1 MMHSLLSTLQDEISK
16 YTDAIAGITGTDV
29 EIIDNNLIRIAGTG
43 RYRYMLNQDVS
54 SNGYIYRHVL
64 QVQKTILIEDPKEND
79 LCQLCQNR
87 LTCTE
92 ELDLNAPIFL
102 NNQVIGVIGII
113 CSNREQKKFLM
124 KQKQAFI
131 TFIEQFSEMISS
143 RVFECLERLREQE
156 RFGTFRNLIDVMDR
170 GVIAIDSQG
179 KIWHANLSALRFFDC
194 ELIGQSLDI
203 QMTGDILYG
212 DEEAWLVLNQ
222 QRYHVLC
229 KKITFSSV
237 DNDQLSMVI
246 FHDARDYM
254 TQVNTLSVDEN
265 PHSPLIGNSQNML
278 QLKSMLSK
286 VAVSHASVLITG
298 ESGSGKE
305 VVAYTIHQQS
315 LRTKQPFITI
325 NCAAIP
331 EQLLESELFG
341 YVRGAF
347 SGADPKGRIG
357 KFELA
362 HGGSL
367 FLDEIGDMPLHL
379 QAKLLRVLQEKSITR
394 VGSNNMI
401 NIDVRIIAATNK
413 DLREMANKGQF
424 REDLFY
430 RLNVVPIHTPAL
442 RDHREDIAELAQFFA
457 DDLALTYQRPAA
469 KIPNSII
476 NYLYSYDWP
485 GNIRELRNVIEY
497 MYVMQGDTVDLN
509 LSHLPP
515 YLLEKTKTINNKNE
529 YLLDPIT
536 ENKKNNEEPSQ
547 LNKEKHNLKIK
558 RLHLEHQTIMQV
570 LDKTG
575 HTLDGK
581 KKAAEIL
588 GISIATLYRRI
599 NNSQ

>member
-1 MMHSLLSTLQDEISK
+1 MHSLLSTLQDEISK

-54 SNGYIYRHVL
+54 SNGHIYRHVL
-64 QVQKTILIEDPKEND
+64 QVQKTILIEDPKENS

-113 CSNREQKKFLM
+113 CSNREQKMFLM

-143 RVFECLERLREQE
+143 RIFECLERLREQE

-170 GVIAIDSQG
+170 GVIAIDSQN

-203 QMTGDILYG
+203 DMTGDILYG
-212 DEEAWLVLNQ
+212 DEEAWLILNQ

-237 DNDQLSMVI
+237 DNDQLTMVI

-413 DLREMANKGQF
+413 DLREMVNKGQF

-457 DDLALTYQRPAA
+457 DDLASTYQRPAA
-469 KIPNSII
+469 KIPNVVI

-515 YLLEKTKTINNKNE
+515 YLLETPHSDPLEKEKTSGIYTAAKTDNKNQPLNAQEFLKTQNQTSE
-529 YLLDPIT
+529 Y
-536 ENKKNNEEPSQ
+536 
-547 LNKEKHNLKIK
+547 
-558 RLHLEHQTIMQV
+558 QTIMNI
-570 LDKTG
+570 LEKTG
-575 HTLDGK
+575 TTLEGK

-588 GISIATLYRRI
+588 GISIATLYRKIKIR
-599 NNSQ
+599 

>member
-1 MMHSLLSTLQDEISK
+1 MHSLLSTLQDEISK

-64 QVQKTILIEDPKEND
+64 QVQQTILIEDPKENA

-113 CSNREQKKFLM
+113 CSNREQKMFLM

-170 GVIAIDSQG
+170 GVIAIDSLG

-203 QMTGDILYG
+203 DMTGDILYG
-212 DEEAWLVLNQ
+212 DEEAWLILNQ

-229 KKITFSSV
+229 KKITFSSM
-237 DNDQLSMVI
+237 DNDQLTMVI

-265 PHSPLIGNSQNML
+265 PHSPLIGNSQNMI

-413 DLREMANKGQF
+413 DLREMVNKGQF

-457 DDLALTYQRPAA
+457 DDLASTYQRPAT
-469 KIPNSII
+469 KIPNVVI

-497 MYVMQGDTVDLN
+497 MYVMQGDTIDLN

-515 YLLEKTKTINNKNE
+515 YLLEKTGTINNKNE
-529 YLLDPIT
+529 YLLEPMK
-536 ENKKNNEEPSQ
+536 ENKKNNDNLSQ

-558 RLHLEHQTIMQV
+558 RHRLEHQTIMQI
-570 LDKTG
+570 LEKTG

-588 GISIATLYRRI
+588 GISIATLYRRM
-599 NNSQ
+599 NKL

>member
-1 MMHSLLSTLQDEISK
+1 MHSLLSTLQDEISK

-54 SNGYIYRHVL
+54 SNGHIYRHVL
-64 QVQKTILIEDPKEND
+64 QVQKTILIEDPKENS

-113 CSNREQKKFLM
+113 CSNREQKMFLM

-131 TFIEQFSEMISS
+131 TFIEQFSAMISS
-143 RVFECLERLREQE
+143 RIFECLERLREQE

-170 GVIAIDSQG
+170 GVIAIDSQN

-203 QMTGDILYG
+203 DMTGDILYG
-212 DEEAWLVLNQ
+212 DEEAWLILNQ

-237 DNDQLSMVI
+237 DNDQLTMVI

-286 VAVSHASVLITG
+286 VAISHASVLITG

-413 DLREMANKGQF
+413 DLREMVNKGQF

-457 DDLALTYQRPAA
+457 DDLASTYQRPAA
-469 KIPNSII
+469 KIPNVVI

-515 YLLEKTKTINNKNE
+515 YLLETPHSDPLEKEKTSGIYTAAKTDNKNQPLNAQEFLKTQNQTSE
-529 YLLDPIT
+529 Y
-536 ENKKNNEEPSQ
+536 
-547 LNKEKHNLKIK
+547 
-558 RLHLEHQTIMQV
+558 QTIMNI
-570 LDKTG
+570 LEKTG
-575 HTLDGK
+575 TTLEGK

-588 GISIATLYRRI
+588 GISIATLYRKIKIR
-599 NNSQ
+599 

>member
-1 MMHSLLSTLQDEISK
+1 MHSLLSTLQDEISK

-64 QVQKTILIEDPKEND
+64 QVQQTILIEDPKENA

-113 CSNREQKKFLM
+113 CSNREQKMFLM

-170 GVIAIDSQG
+170 GVIAIDSLG

-203 QMTGDILYG
+203 DMTGDILYG
-212 DEEAWLVLNQ
+212 DEEAWLILNQ

-229 KKITFSSV
+229 KKITFSSM
-237 DNDQLSMVI
+237 DNDQLTMVI

-265 PHSPLIGNSQNML
+265 PHSPLIGNSQNMI

-413 DLREMANKGQF
+413 DLREMVNKGQF

-457 DDLALTYQRPAA
+457 DDLALTYQRPAT
-469 KIPNSII
+469 KIPNVVI

-497 MYVMQGDTVDLN
+497 MYVMQGDTIDLN

-515 YLLEKTKTINNKNE
+515 YLLEKTETINNKNE
-529 YLLDPIT
+529 YLLDPMT
-536 ENKKNNEEPSQ
+536 ENKKNNNYPSQ

-558 RLHLEHQTIMQV
+558 RHRLEHQTIMQI
-570 LDKTG
+570 LEKTG

-588 GISIATLYRRI
+588 GISIATLYRRM
-599 NNSQ
+599 NKL

>member
-1 MMHSLLSTLQDEISK
+1 MHSLLSTLQDEMSK

-54 SNGYIYRHVL
+54 NNGHIYRHVL
-64 QVQKTILIEDPKEND
+64 QVQKTILIEDPKENS

-113 CSNREQKKFLM
+113 CSNREQKMFLM

-131 TFIEQFSEMISS
+131 TFIEQFSGMISS
-143 RVFECLERLREQE
+143 RIFECLERLREQE

-203 QMTGDILYG
+203 DMTGDILYG
-212 DEEAWLVLNQ
+212 DEEAWLILNQ

-237 DNDQLSMVI
+237 DNDQLTMVI

-265 PHSPLIGNSQNML
+265 PHSPLIGNSQKMF
-278 QLKSMLSK
+278 QLKNMLSK

-394 VGSNNMI
+394 VGSNNTI

-413 DLREMANKGQF
+413 DLRDMVNKGQF

-430 RLNVVPIHTPAL
+430 RLNVVPIHVPAL

-457 DDLALTYQRPAA
+457 DDLALTYQRPAT

-497 MYVMQGDTVDLN
+497 MYVMQGDTLDLN

-515 YLLEKTKTINNKNE
+515 YLLETAETINNKNE
-529 YLLDPIT
+529 YLLEPMV
-536 ENKKNNEEPSQ
+536 ENIKNNDKQSQ
-547 LNKEKHNLKIK
+547 LNKEKDNLKIK
-558 RLHLEHQTIMQV
+558 RHRLEYQTIIQV

-575 HTLDGK
+575 YTLDGK
-581 KKAAEIL
+581 KKAAKML

-599 NNSQ
+599 NKA

>member
-1 MMHSLLSTLQDEISK
+1 MHSLLSTLQDEISK

-64 QVQKTILIEDPKEND
+64 QVQQTILIEDPKENA

-113 CSNREQKKFLM
+113 CSNREQKMFLM

-170 GVIAIDSQG
+170 GVIAIDSLG

-203 QMTGDILYG
+203 DMTGDILYG
-212 DEEAWLVLNQ
+212 DEEAWLILNQ

-229 KKITFSSV
+229 KKITFSSM
-237 DNDQLSMVI
+237 DNDQLTMVI

-265 PHSPLIGNSQNML
+265 PHSPLIGNSQNMI

-413 DLREMANKGQF
+413 DLREMVNKEQF

-457 DDLALTYQRPAA
+457 DDLASTYQRPAT
-469 KIPNSII
+469 KIPNVVI

-497 MYVMQGDTVDLN
+497 MYVMQGDTIDLN

-515 YLLEKTKTINNKNE
+515 YLLEKTGTINNKNE
-529 YLLDPIT
+529 YLLEPMK
-536 ENKKNNEEPSQ
+536 ENKKNNDNPSQ

-558 RLHLEHQTIMQV
+558 RHRLEHQTIMQI
-570 LDKTG
+570 LEKTG

-588 GISIATLYRRI
+588 GISIATLYRRM
-599 NNSQ
+599 NKL

>member
-1 MMHSLLSTLQDEISK
+1 MHSLLSTLQDEISK

-54 SNGYIYRHVL
+54 NNGHIYRHVL
-64 QVQKTILIEDPKEND
+64 QVQKTILIEDPKENS

-113 CSNREQKKFLM
+113 CSNREQKMFLM

-203 QMTGDILYG
+203 KMTGDILYG
-212 DEEAWLVLNQ
+212 DEEAWLILNQ

-237 DNDQLSMVI
+237 DNDQLTMVI

-254 TQVNTLSVDEN
+254 TQINTHSVDEN

-394 VGSNNMI
+394 VGSNNLI

-413 DLREMANKGQF
+413 DLREMVNKGQF

-457 DDLALTYQRPAA
+457 DDLALTYQRPTT

-476 NYLYSYDWP
+476 NCLYSYDWP

-515 YLLEKTKTINNKNE
+515 YLLETPHSSPLEKDKTVVSIQKTDNKDKTQPLNTQELLKTQSLTSE
-529 YLLDPIT
+529 Y
-536 ENKKNNEEPSQ
+536 
-547 LNKEKHNLKIK
+547 
-558 RLHLEHQTIMQV
+558 QTIMSI
-570 LDKTG
+570 LEKTG
-575 HTLDGK
+575 TTLEGK

-588 GISIATLYRRI
+588 GISIATLYRKI
-599 NNSQ
+599 KNH

>member
-1 MMHSLLSTLQDEISK
+1 MHSLLSTLQDEMSK

-54 SNGYIYRHVL
+54 NNGHIYRHVL
-64 QVQKTILIEDPKEND
+64 QVQKTILIEDPKENS

-113 CSNREQKKFLM
+113 CSNREQKMFLM

-131 TFIEQFSEMISS
+131 TFIEQFSGMISS
-143 RVFECLERLREQE
+143 RIFECLERLREQE

-203 QMTGDILYG
+203 DMTGDILYG
-212 DEEAWLVLNQ
+212 DEEAWLILNQ

-237 DNDQLSMVI
+237 DNDQLTMVI

-265 PHSPLIGNSQNML
+265 PHSPLIGNSQKMF
-278 QLKSMLSK
+278 QLKNMLSK

-394 VGSNNMI
+394 VGSNNTI

-413 DLREMANKGQF
+413 DLRDMVNKGQF

-430 RLNVVPIHTPAL
+430 RLNVVPIHVPAL

-457 DDLALTYQRPAA
+457 DDLALTYQRPAT

-476 NYLYSYDWP
+476 NYLYSYDWS

-497 MYVMQGDTVDLN
+497 MYVMQGDTLDLN

-515 YLLEKTKTINNKNE
+515 YLLETAETINNKNE
-529 YLLDPIT
+529 YLLEPMV
-536 ENKKNNEEPSQ
+536 ENIKNNDKRSQ
-547 LNKEKHNLKIK
+547 LNKEKDNLKIK
-558 RLHLEHQTIMQV
+558 RHRLEYQTIIQV

-575 HTLDGK
+575 YTLDGK
-581 KKAAEIL
+581 KKAAKML

-599 NNSQ
+599 NKA

>member
-1 MMHSLLSTLQDEISK
+1 MHSLLSTLQDEMSK

-54 SNGYIYRHVL
+54 NNGHIYRHVL
-64 QVQKTILIEDPKEND
+64 QVQKTILIEDPKENS

-113 CSNREQKKFLM
+113 CSNREQKMFLM

-131 TFIEQFSEMISS
+131 TFIEQFSGMISS
-143 RVFECLERLREQE
+143 RIFECLERLREQE

-203 QMTGDILYG
+203 DMTGDILYG
-212 DEEAWLVLNQ
+212 DEEAWLILNQ

-237 DNDQLSMVI
+237 DNDQLTMVI

-265 PHSPLIGNSQNML
+265 PHSPLIGNSQKMF
-278 QLKSMLSK
+278 QLKNMLSK

-394 VGSNNMI
+394 VGSNNTI

-413 DLREMANKGQF
+413 DLRDMVNKGQF

-430 RLNVVPIHTPAL
+430 RLNVVPIHVPAL

-457 DDLALTYQRPAA
+457 DDLALTYQRPAT

-497 MYVMQGDTVDLN
+497 MYVMQGDTLDLN

-515 YLLEKTKTINNKNE
+515 YLLETAETINNKNE
-529 YLLDPIT
+529 YLLEPMV
-536 ENKKNNEEPSQ
+536 ENIKNNDKQSQ
-547 LNKEKHNLKIK
+547 LNKEKDNLKIK
-558 RLHLEHQTIMQV
+558 IHRLEYQTIIQV

-575 HTLDGK
+575 YTLDGK
-581 KKAAEIL
+581 KKAAKML

-599 NNSQ
+599 NKA

>member
-1 MMHSLLSTLQDEISK
+1 MHSLLSTLQDEISK

-29 EIIDNNLIRIAGTG
+29 EIIDNNLMRIAGTG

-212 DEEAWLVLNQ
+212 DEEAWLILNQ

-254 TQVNTLSVDEN
+254 TQINTLSVDEN

-413 DLREMANKGQF
+413 DLREMVNKGQF

-442 RDHREDIAELAQFFA
+442 RDHREDIAELTQFFA
-457 DDLALTYQRPAA
+457 DDLALTYQRPAT

-515 YLLEKTKTINNKNE
+515 YLLETPHFDPLEKEKTSGIYTETKTDNRNKTQSLHTQELLKTKSLTSE
-529 YLLDPIT
+529 Y
-536 ENKKNNEEPSQ
+536 
-547 LNKEKHNLKIK
+547 
-558 RLHLEHQTIMQV
+558 QTIMSI
-570 LDKTG
+570 LEKTG
-575 HTLDGK
+575 TTLEGK

-588 GISIATLYRRI
+588 GISIATLYRKMKA
-599 NNSQ
+599 Q

>member
-1 MMHSLLSTLQDEISK
+1 MHSLLSTLQDEISK

-113 CSNREQKKFLM
+113 CSNREQKMFLM

-170 GVIAIDSQG
+170 GVIAIDSQS

-203 QMTGDILYG
+203 DMTGDILYG
-212 DEEAWLVLNQ
+212 DEEAWLILNK

-237 DNDQLSMVI
+237 DNDQLTMVI

-265 PHSPLIGNSQNML
+265 PHSPLIGNSHNML

-413 DLREMANKGQF
+413 DLRDMVNKGQF

-442 RDHREDIAELAQFFA
+442 RDHREDIAELAQFFC
-457 DDLALTYQRPAA
+457 
-469 KIPNSII
+469 
-476 NYLYSYDWP
+476 
-485 GNIRELRNVIEY
+485 
-497 MYVMQGDTVDLN
+497 
-509 LSHLPP
+509 
-515 YLLEKTKTINNKNE
+515 
-529 YLLDPIT
+529 
-536 ENKKNNEEPSQ
+536 
-547 LNKEKHNLKIK
+547 
-558 RLHLEHQTIMQV
+558 
-570 LDKTG
+570 
-575 HTLDGK
+575 
-581 KKAAEIL
+581 
-588 GISIATLYRRI
+588 
-599 NNSQ
+599 

>member
-1 MMHSLLSTLQDEISK
+1 MHSLLSTLQDEISK

-29 EIIDNNLIRIAGTG
+29 EIIDNNLVRIAGTG

-54 SNGYIYRHVL
+54 SNGHIYRHVL
-64 QVQKTILIEDPKEND
+64 QVQKTILIEDPKENS

-113 CSNREQKKFLM
+113 CSNREQKMFLM

-143 RVFECLERLREQE
+143 RIFECLERLREQE

-170 GVIAIDSQG
+170 GVIAIDSQN

-203 QMTGDILYG
+203 DMTGDILYG
-212 DEEAWLVLNQ
+212 DEEAWLILNQ

-237 DNDQLSMVI
+237 DNDQLTMVI

-254 TQVNTLSVDEN
+254 TQMNTLSVDEN

-413 DLREMANKGQF
+413 DLREMVNKGQF

-457 DDLALTYQRPAA
+457 DDLALTYQRPAT

-515 YLLEKTKTINNKNE
+515 YLLETPHS
-529 YLLDPIT
+529 DPL
-536 ENKKNNEEPSQ
+536 E
-547 LNKEKHNLKIK
+547 KEKTNSIYTAAKTDNKDKNQPLNAQEFLKTQNQTS
-558 RLHLEHQTIMQV
+558 EYQTIMNI
-570 LDKTG
+570 LEKTG
-575 HTLDGK
+575 TTLEGK

-588 GISIATLYRRI
+588 GISIATLYRKIKIR
-599 NNSQ
+599 

>member
-1 MMHSLLSTLQDEISK
+1 MHSLLSTLQDEISK

-54 SNGYIYRHVL
+54 NNGHIYRHVL
-64 QVQKTILIEDPKEND
+64 QVQKTILIEDPKENS

-113 CSNREQKKFLM
+113 CSNREQKMFLM

-143 RVFECLERLREQE
+143 RIFECLERLREQE

-203 QMTGDILYG
+203 DMTGDILYG
-212 DEEAWLVLNQ
+212 DEEAWLILNQ

-237 DNDQLSMVI
+237 DNDQLTMVI

-254 TQVNTLSVDEN
+254 TQVNALSVDEN

-278 QLKSMLSK
+278 HLKSMLSK

-394 VGSNNMI
+394 VGSNNLI

-413 DLREMANKGQF
+413 DLREMVNKGQF

-457 DDLALTYQRPAA
+457 DNLALTYQRPST
-469 KIPNSII
+469 KIPNVVI

-515 YLLEKTKTINNKNE
+515 YLLEASHGDILEKENLSRIYTKTNA
-529 YLLDPIT
+529 
-536 ENKKNNEEPSQ
+536 S
-547 LNKEKHNLKIK
+547 H
-558 RLHLEHQTIMQV
+558 EHQTQSLNTQELLKTRSLTSEYQTIMGI
-570 LDKTG
+570 LEKTG
-575 HTLDGK
+575 TTLEGK
-581 KKAAEIL
+581 KKAAKIL
-588 GISIATLYRRI
+588 GISIATLYRKMKIR
-599 NNSQ
+599 

>member
-1 MMHSLLSTLQDEISK
+1 MHSLLSTLQDEMSK

-54 SNGYIYRHVL
+54 NNGHIYRHVL
-64 QVQKTILIEDPKEND
+64 QVQKTILIEDPKENS

-113 CSNREQKKFLM
+113 CSNREQKMFLM

-131 TFIEQFSEMISS
+131 TFIEQFSGMISS
-143 RVFECLERLREQE
+143 RIFECLERLREQE

-203 QMTGDILYG
+203 DMTGDILYG
-212 DEEAWLVLNQ
+212 DEEAWLILNQ

-237 DNDQLSMVI
+237 DNDQLTMVI

-265 PHSPLIGNSQNML
+265 PHSPLIGNSQKMF
-278 QLKSMLSK
+278 QLKNMLSK

-379 QAKLLRVLQEKSITR
+379 QAKLLLVLQEKSITR
-394 VGSNNMI
+394 VGSNNTI

-413 DLREMANKGQF
+413 DLRDMVNKGQF

-430 RLNVVPIHTPAL
+430 RLNVVPIHVPTL

-457 DDLALTYQRPAA
+457 DDLALTYQRPAT

-497 MYVMQGDTVDLN
+497 MYVMQGDTLDLN

-515 YLLEKTKTINNKNE
+515 YLLETAETINNKNE
-529 YLLDPIT
+529 YLLEPMV
-536 ENKKNNEEPSQ
+536 ENIKNNDKQSQ
-547 LNKEKHNLKIK
+547 LNKEKDNLKIK
-558 RLHLEHQTIMQV
+558 RHRLEYQTIIQV

-575 HTLDGK
+575 YTLDGK
-581 KKAAEIL
+581 KKAAKML

-599 NNSQ
+599 NKA

>member
-1 MMHSLLSTLQDEISK
+1 
-16 YTDAIAGITGTDV
+16 
-29 EIIDNNLIRIAGTG
+29 
-43 RYRYMLNQDVS
+43 MLNQDVS
-54 SNGYIYRHVL
+54 NNGHIYRHVL
-64 QVQKTILIEDPKEND
+64 QVQKTILIEDPKENS

-113 CSNREQKKFLM
+113 CSNREQKMFLM

-131 TFIEQFSEMISS
+131 TFIEQFSGMISS
-143 RVFECLERLREQE
+143 RIFECLERLREQE

-203 QMTGDILYG
+203 DMTGDILYG
-212 DEEAWLVLNQ
+212 DEEAWLILNQ

-237 DNDQLSMVI
+237 DNDQLTMVI

-265 PHSPLIGNSQNML
+265 PHSPLIGNSQKMF
-278 QLKSMLSK
+278 QLKNMLSK

-394 VGSNNMI
+394 VGSNNTI

-413 DLREMANKGQF
+413 DLRDMVNKGQF

-430 RLNVVPIHTPAL
+430 RLNVVPIHVPAL

-457 DDLALTYQRPAA
+457 DDLALTYQRPAT

-497 MYVMQGDTVDLN
+497 MYVMQGDTLDLN

-515 YLLEKTKTINNKNE
+515 YLLETAETINNKNE
-529 YLLDPIT
+529 YLLEPMV
-536 ENKKNNEEPSQ
+536 ENIKNNDKQSQ
-547 LNKEKHNLKIK
+547 LNKEKDNLKIK
-558 RLHLEHQTIMQV
+558 RHRLEYQTIIQV

-575 HTLDGK
+575 YTLDGK
-581 KKAAEIL
+581 KK
-588 GISIATLYRRI
+588 RPKC
-599 NNSQ
+599 

>member
-1 MMHSLLSTLQDEISK
+1 MHSLLSTLQDEISK

-54 SNGYIYRHVL
+54 SNGHIYRHVL
-64 QVQKTILIEDPKEND
+64 QVQKTILIEEPKEND

-341 YVRGAF
+341 YVLGAF

-413 DLREMANKGQF
+413 DLREMVNKGQF

-457 DDLALTYQRPAA
+457 DNLALTYQRPAA

-515 YLLEKTKTINNKNE
+515 YLLEPPHS
-529 YLLDPIT
+529 DPL
-536 ENKKNNEEPSQ
+536 E
-547 LNKEKHNLKIK
+547 KEKASGIYTEAKTDNKTQPLNTQELLKTQS
-558 RLHLEHQTIMQV
+558 LTSEYQTIMNV

-575 HTLDGK
+575 ITLEGK

-588 GISIATLYRRI
+588 GISIATLYRKMKA
-599 NNSQ
+599 Q

>member
-1 MMHSLLSTLQDEISK
+1 MHSLLSTLQDEISK

-64 QVQKTILIEDPKEND
+64 QVQQTILIEDPKENA

-113 CSNREQKKFLM
+113 CSNREQKMFLM

-170 GVIAIDSQG
+170 GVIAIDSLG

-203 QMTGDILYG
+203 DMTGDILYG
-212 DEEAWLVLNQ
+212 DEEAWLILNQ

-229 KKITFSSV
+229 KKITFSSM
-237 DNDQLSMVI
+237 DNDQLTMVI
-246 FHDARDYM
+246 FHDARDYIM
-254 TQVNTLSVDEN
+254 QVNTLSVDEN
-265 PHSPLIGNSQNML
+265 PHSPLIGNSQNMI

-413 DLREMANKGQF
+413 DLREMVNKGQF

-457 DDLALTYQRPAA
+457 DDLASTYQRPAT
-469 KIPNSII
+469 KIPNVVI

-497 MYVMQGDTVDLN
+497 MYVMQGDTIDLN

-515 YLLEKTKTINNKNE
+515 YLLEKTGTINNKNE
-529 YLLDPIT
+529 YLLEPIK
-536 ENKKNNEEPSQ
+536 ENKKNNDNPSQ

-558 RLHLEHQTIMQV
+558 RHRLEHQTIMQI
-570 LDKTG
+570 LEKTG

-588 GISIATLYRRI
+588 GISIATLYRRM
-599 NNSQ
+599 NKL

>member
-1 MMHSLLSTLQDEISK
+1 MHSLLSTLQDEISK

-64 QVQKTILIEDPKEND
+64 QVQQTILIEDPKENA

-113 CSNREQKKFLM
+113 CSNREQKMFLM

-170 GVIAIDSQG
+170 GVIAIDSLG

-203 QMTGDILYG
+203 DMTGDILYG
-212 DEEAWLVLNQ
+212 DEEAWLILNQ

-229 KKITFSSV
+229 KKITFSSM
-237 DNDQLSMVI
+237 DNDQLTMVI

-265 PHSPLIGNSQNML
+265 PHSPLIGNSQNMI

-413 DLREMANKGQF
+413 DLREMVNKRQF

-457 DDLALTYQRPAA
+457 DDLALTYQRPAT
-469 KIPNSII
+469 KIPNVVI

-497 MYVMQGDTVDLN
+497 MYVMQGDTIDLN

-515 YLLEKTKTINNKNE
+515 YLLEKTETINNKNE
-529 YLLDPIT
+529 YLLDPMT
-536 ENKKNNEEPSQ
+536 ENKKNNNYPSQ

-558 RLHLEHQTIMQV
+558 RHRLEHQTIMQI
-570 LDKTG
+570 LEKTG

-588 GISIATLYRRI
+588 GISIATLYRRM
-599 NNSQ
+599 NKL

>member
-1 MMHSLLSTLQDEISK
+1 MHSLLSTLQDEISK

-54 SNGYIYRHVL
+54 SNGHIYRHVL
-64 QVQKTILIEDPKEND
+64 QVQKTILIEDPKENS

-113 CSNREQKKFLM
+113 CSNREQKMFLM

-143 RVFECLERLREQE
+143 RIFECLERLREQE

-170 GVIAIDSQG
+170 GVIAIDSQN

-203 QMTGDILYG
+203 DMTGDILYG
-212 DEEAWLVLNQ
+212 DEEAWLILNQ

-237 DNDQLSMVI
+237 DNDQLTMVI

-362 HGGSL
+362 HGGNL

-413 DLREMANKGQF
+413 DLREMVNKGQF

-457 DDLALTYQRPAA
+457 DDLASTYQRPAA
-469 KIPNSII
+469 KIPNVVI

-515 YLLEKTKTINNKNE
+515 YLLETPHSDPLEKEKTSGIYTAAKTDNKNQPLNAQEFLKTQNQTSE
-529 YLLDPIT
+529 Y
-536 ENKKNNEEPSQ
+536 
-547 LNKEKHNLKIK
+547 
-558 RLHLEHQTIMQV
+558 QTIMNI
-570 LDKTG
+570 LEKTG
-575 HTLDGK
+575 TTLEGK

-588 GISIATLYRRI
+588 GISIATLYRKIKIR
-599 NNSQ
+599 

>member
-1 MMHSLLSTLQDEISK
+1 MHSLLSTLQDEISK

-54 SNGYIYRHVL
+54 NNGHIYRHVL
-64 QVQKTILIEDPKEND
+64 QVQKTILIEDPKENS

-113 CSNREQKKFLM
+113 CSNREQIMFLM

-203 QMTGDILYG
+203 KMTGDILYG
-212 DEEAWLVLNQ
+212 DEEAWLILNQ
-222 QRYHVLC
+222 QHYHVLC

-237 DNDQLSMVI
+237 DNDQLTMVI

-254 TQVNTLSVDEN
+254 TQINTLSVDEN

-394 VGSNNMI
+394 VGSNNLI

-413 DLREMANKGQF
+413 DLREMVNKGQF

-457 DDLALTYQRPAA
+457 DDLALTYQRPTT

-476 NYLYSYDWP
+476 NCLYSYDWP

-515 YLLEKTKTINNKNE
+515 YLLETPHSAPLEKDKTVVSIQKTDNKDKTQPLNTQELLKTQSLTSE
-529 YLLDPIT
+529 Y
-536 ENKKNNEEPSQ
+536 
-547 LNKEKHNLKIK
+547 
-558 RLHLEHQTIMQV
+558 QTIMSI
-570 LDKTG
+570 LEKTG
-575 HTLDGK
+575 TTLEGK

-588 GISIATLYRRI
+588 GISIATLYRKI
-599 NNSQ
+599 KNH

>member
-1 MMHSLLSTLQDEISK
+1 MHSLLSTLQDEISK

-64 QVQKTILIEDPKEND
+64 QVQQTILIEDPKENA

-113 CSNREQKKFLM
+113 CSNREQKMFLM

-170 GVIAIDSQG
+170 GVIAIDSLG

-203 QMTGDILYG
+203 DMTGDILYG
-212 DEEAWLVLNQ
+212 DEEAWLILNQ

-229 KKITFSSV
+229 KKITFSSM
-237 DNDQLSMVI
+237 DNDQLTMVI

-265 PHSPLIGNSQNML
+265 PHSPLIGNSQNMI

-413 DLREMANKGQF
+413 DLREMVNKGQF

-457 DDLALTYQRPAA
+457 DDLASTYQRPAT
-469 KIPNSII
+469 KIPNVVI

-497 MYVMQGDTVDLN
+497 MYVMQGDTIDLN

-515 YLLEKTKTINNKNE
+515 YLLEKTGTINNKNE
-529 YLLDPIT
+529 YLLEPIK
-536 ENKKNNEEPSQ
+536 ENKKNNDNPSQ

-558 RLHLEHQTIMQV
+558 RHRLEHQTIMQI
-570 LDKTG
+570 LEKTG

-599 NNSQ
+599 KKL

>member
-1 MMHSLLSTLQDEISK
+1 MHSLLSTLQDEISK

-212 DEEAWLVLNQ
+212 DEEAWLILNQ

-413 DLREMANKGQF
+413 DLREMVNKGQF

-457 DDLALTYQRPAA
+457 DDLALTYQRPAT

-515 YLLEKTKTINNKNE
+515 YLLETPQS
-529 YLLDPIT
+529 DPL
-536 ENKKNNEEPSQ
+536 E
-547 LNKEKHNLKIK
+547 KEKTNGIYTEAKTDNKTQSLNTQELLKTQS
-558 RLHLEHQTIMQV
+558 LTSEYQTIMNI
-570 LDKTG
+570 LEKTG
-575 HTLDGK
+575 TTLEGK

-588 GISIATLYRRI
+588 GISIATLYRKTKTR
-599 NNSQ
+599 

>member
-1 MMHSLLSTLQDEISK
+1 MHSLLSTLQDEMSK
-16 YTDAIAGITGTDV
+16 YTDAIAGITGTDI

-54 SNGYIYRHVL
+54 NNGHIYRHVL
-64 QVQKTILIEDPKEND
+64 QVQKTILIEDPKENS

-113 CSNREQKKFLM
+113 CSNREQKMFLM

-131 TFIEQFSEMISS
+131 TFIEQFSGMISS
-143 RVFECLERLREQE
+143 RIFECLERLREQE

-203 QMTGDILYG
+203 DMTGDILYG
-212 DEEAWLVLNQ
+212 DEEAWLILNQ

-237 DNDQLSMVI
+237 DNDQLTMVI

-265 PHSPLIGNSQNML
+265 PHSPLIGNSQKMF
-278 QLKSMLSK
+278 QLKNMLSK

-394 VGSNNMI
+394 VGSNNTI

-413 DLREMANKGQF
+413 DLRDMVNKGQF

-430 RLNVVPIHTPAL
+430 RLNVVPIHVPAL

-457 DDLALTYQRPAA
+457 DDLALTYQRPAT

-497 MYVMQGDTVDLN
+497 MYVMQGDTLDLN

-515 YLLEKTKTINNKNE
+515 YLLETAETINNKNE
-529 YLLDPIT
+529 YLLEPMV
-536 ENKKNNEEPSQ
+536 ENIKNNDKQSQ
-547 LNKEKHNLKIK
+547 LNKEKDNLKIK
-558 RLHLEHQTIMQV
+558 RHRLEYQTIIQV

-575 HTLDGK
+575 YTLDGK
-581 KKAAEIL
+581 KKAAKML

-599 NNSQ
+599 NKA

>member
-1 MMHSLLSTLQDEISK
+1 MHSLLSTLQDEISK

-64 QVQKTILIEDPKEND
+64 QVQQTILIEDPKENA

-113 CSNREQKKFLM
+113 CSNREQKMFLM

-170 GVIAIDSQG
+170 GVIAIDSLG

-203 QMTGDILYG
+203 DMTGDILYG
-212 DEEAWLVLNQ
+212 DEEAWLILNQ

-229 KKITFSSV
+229 KKITFSSM
-237 DNDQLSMVI
+237 DNDQLTMVI

-265 PHSPLIGNSQNML
+265 PHSPLIGNSQNMI

-413 DLREMANKGQF
+413 DLREMVNKGQF

-457 DDLALTYQRPAA
+457 DDLASTYQRPAT
-469 KIPNSII
+469 KIPNVVI

-497 MYVMQGDTVDLN
+497 MYVMQGDTIDLN

-515 YLLEKTKTINNKNE
+515 YLLEKTGTINNKNE
-529 YLLDPIT
+529 YLLEPMK
-536 ENKKNNEEPSQ
+536 ENKKNNDNPSQ

-558 RLHLEHQTIMQV
+558 RHRLEHQTIMQI
-570 LDKTG
+570 LEKTG

-588 GISIATLYRRI
+588 GISIATLYRRM
-599 NNSQ
+599 NKL

>member
-1 MMHSLLSTLQDEISK
+1 MHSLLSTLQDEISK

-413 DLREMANKGQF
+413 DLREMVNKGQF

-457 DDLALTYQRPAA
+457 DDLALTYQRPVA

-529 YLLDPIT
+529 YLLEPIT
-536 ENKKNNEEPSQ
+536 ENKKNNEESSQ

-558 RLHLEHQTIMQV
+558 RHRLEHQTIMQV

>member
-1 MMHSLLSTLQDEISK
+1 MSK

-54 SNGYIYRHVL
+54 NNGHIYRHVL
-64 QVQKTILIEDPKEND
+64 QVQKTILIEDPKENS

-113 CSNREQKKFLM
+113 CSNREQKMFLM

-131 TFIEQFSEMISS
+131 TFIEQFSGMISS
-143 RVFECLERLREQE
+143 RIFECLERLREQE

-203 QMTGDILYG
+203 DMTGDILYG
-212 DEEAWLVLNQ
+212 DEEAWLILNQ

-237 DNDQLSMVI
+237 DNDQLTMVI

-265 PHSPLIGNSQNML
+265 PHSPLIGNSQKMF
-278 QLKSMLSK
+278 QLKNMLSK

-394 VGSNNMI
+394 VGSNNTI

-413 DLREMANKGQF
+413 DLRDMVNKGQF

-430 RLNVVPIHTPAL
+430 RLNVVPIHVPAL

-457 DDLALTYQRPAA
+457 DDLALTYQRPAT

-497 MYVMQGDTVDLN
+497 MYVMQGDTLDLN

-515 YLLEKTKTINNKNE
+515 YLLETAETINNKNE
-529 YLLDPIT
+529 YLLEPMV
-536 ENKKNNEEPSQ
+536 ENIKNNDKQSQ
-547 LNKEKHNLKIK
+547 LNKEKDNLKIK
-558 RLHLEHQTIMQV
+558 RHRLEYQTIIQV

-575 HTLDGK
+575 YTLDGK
-581 KKAAEIL
+581 KKAAKML

-599 NNSQ
+599 NKA

>member
-1 MMHSLLSTLQDEISK
+1 
-16 YTDAIAGITGTDV
+16 
-29 EIIDNNLIRIAGTG
+29 
-43 RYRYMLNQDVS
+43 
-54 SNGYIYRHVL
+54 
-64 QVQKTILIEDPKEND
+64 
-79 LCQLCQNR
+79 
-87 LTCTE
+87 
-92 ELDLNAPIFL
+92 
-102 NNQVIGVIGII
+102 
-113 CSNREQKKFLM
+113 
-124 KQKQAFI
+124 
-131 TFIEQFSEMISS
+131 MISS
-143 RVFECLERLREQE
+143 RIFECLERLREKE

-170 GVIAIDSQG
+170 GVIAIDSQN

-203 QMTGDILYG
+203 DMTGDILYG
-212 DEEAWLVLNQ
+212 DEEAWLILNQ

-237 DNDQLSMVI
+237 DNDQLTMVI

-413 DLREMANKGQF
+413 DLREMVNKGQF

-457 DDLALTYQRPAA
+457 DDLASTYQRPVA
-469 KIPNSII
+469 KIPNVVI

-515 YLLEKTKTINNKNE
+515 YLLETPHS
-529 YLLDPIT
+529 DPL
-536 ENKKNNEEPSQ
+536 E
-547 LNKEKHNLKIK
+547 KEKTSGIYTAAKTDNKDKNQPLNAQEFLKTQNQTS
-558 RLHLEHQTIMQV
+558 EYQTIMNI
-570 LDKTG
+570 LEKTG
-575 HTLDGK
+575 TTLEGK

-588 GISIATLYRRI
+588 GISIATLYRKIKIR
-599 NNSQ
+599 

>member
-1 MMHSLLSTLQDEISK
+1 MHSLLSTLQDEMSK

-54 SNGYIYRHVL
+54 NNGHIYRHVL
-64 QVQKTILIEDPKEND
+64 QVQKTILIEDPKENS

-113 CSNREQKKFLM
+113 CSNREQKMFLM

-131 TFIEQFSEMISS
+131 TFIEQFSGMISS
-143 RVFECLERLREQE
+143 RIFECLERLREQE

-203 QMTGDILYG
+203 DMTGDILYG
-212 DEEAWLVLNQ
+212 DEEAWLILNQ

-237 DNDQLSMVI
+237 DNDQLTMVI

-265 PHSPLIGNSQNML
+265 PHSPLIGNSQKMF
-278 QLKSMLSK
+278 QLKNMLSK

-394 VGSNNMI
+394 VGSNNTI

-413 DLREMANKGQF
+413 DLRDMVNKGQF

-430 RLNVVPIHTPAL
+430 RLNVVPIHVPAL

-457 DDLALTYQRPAA
+457 DDLALTYQRPAT

-497 MYVMQGDTVDLN
+497 MYVMQGDTLDLN

-515 YLLEKTKTINNKNE
+515 YLLETAETINNKNE
-529 YLLDPIT
+529 YLLEPMV
-536 ENKKNNEEPSQ
+536 ENIKNNDKQSQ
-547 LNKEKHNLKIK
+547 LNKEKDNLKIK
-558 RLHLEHQTIMQV
+558 RHRLEYQTIIQV

-575 HTLDGK
+575 YTLDGK
-581 KKAAEIL
+581 KK
-588 GISIATLYRRI
+588 
-599 NNSQ
+599 QPKC

>member
-1 MMHSLLSTLQDEISK
+1 MHSLLSTLQDEMSK

-54 SNGYIYRHVL
+54 NNGHIYRHVL
-64 QVQKTILIEDPKEND
+64 QVQKTILIEDPKENS

-113 CSNREQKKFLM
+113 CSNREQKMFLM

-131 TFIEQFSEMISS
+131 TFIEQFSGMISS
-143 RVFECLERLREQE
+143 RIFECLERLREQE

-203 QMTGDILYG
+203 DMTGDILYG
-212 DEEAWLVLNQ
+212 DEEAWLILTQ
-222 QRYHVLC
+222 LRSHVLC

-237 DNDQLSMVI
+237 DNDQLTMVI

-265 PHSPLIGNSQNML
+265 PHSPLIGNSQKMF
-278 QLKSMLSK
+278 QLKNMLSK

-394 VGSNNMI
+394 VGSNNTI

-413 DLREMANKGQF
+413 DLRDMVNKGQF

-430 RLNVVPIHTPAL
+430 RLNVVPIHVPAL

-457 DDLALTYQRPAA
+457 DDLALTYQRPAT

-497 MYVMQGDTVDLN
+497 MYVMQGDTLDLN

-515 YLLEKTKTINNKNE
+515 YLLETAETINNKNE
-529 YLLDPIT
+529 YLLEPMV
-536 ENKKNNEEPSQ
+536 ENIKNNDKQSQ
-547 LNKEKHNLKIK
+547 LNKEKDNLKIK
-558 RLHLEHQTIMQV
+558 RHRLEYQTIIQV

-575 HTLDGK
+575 YTLDGK
-581 KKAAEIL
+581 KKAAKML

-599 NNSQ
+599 NKA

>member
-1 MMHSLLSTLQDEISK
+1 MHSLLSTLQDEISK

-54 SNGYIYRHVL
+54 NNGHIYRHVL
-64 QVQKTILIEDPKEND
+64 QVQKTILIEDPKENS

-113 CSNREQKKFLM
+113 CSNREQKMFLM

-143 RVFECLERLREQE
+143 RIFECLERLKEQE

-170 GVIAIDSQG
+170 GVIAIDRQG

-194 ELIGQSLDI
+194 ELIGQSLEID
-203 QMTGDILYG
+203 MTGDILYG
-212 DEEAWLVLNQ
+212 DEEAWLILNT

-237 DNDQLSMVI
+237 DNDPLTMVI

-254 TQVNTLSVDEN
+254 TQVNTFSVDED

-278 QLKSMLSK
+278 HLKSMLSK

-394 VGSNNMI
+394 VGSNNII

-413 DLREMANKGQF
+413 DLRDMVDKGQF

-457 DDLALTYQRPAA
+457 DDLALTYKRPTT
-469 KIPNSII
+469 KIPNAII
-476 NYLYSYDWP
+476 NYLYSYEWP

-497 MYVMQGDTVDLN
+497 MYVMQGDTADFN

-515 YLLEKTKTINNKNE
+515 YLVETTHTDASEKEKRSEIYTEAKTQSLDTHEFLKTQNLTSEYQTIMNILEKTGT
-529 YLLDPIT
+529 T
-536 ENKKNNEEPSQ
+536 
-547 LNKEKHNLKIK
+547 
-558 RLHLEHQTIMQV
+558 LE
-570 LDKTG
+570 
-575 HTLDGK
+575 GK
-581 KKAAEIL
+581 KKAAKIL
-588 GISIATLYRRI
+588 GISIATLYRKI
-599 NNSQ
+599 KNH

>member
-1 MMHSLLSTLQDEISK
+1 MHSLLSTLQDEISK

-54 SNGYIYRHVL
+54 NNGHIYRHVL
-64 QVQKTILIEDPKEND
+64 QVQKTILIEDPKENS

-113 CSNREQKKFLM
+113 CSNREQKMFLM

-143 RVFECLERLREQE
+143 RVFECLERLKEQE

-170 GVIAIDSQG
+170 GVIAIDRQG

-194 ELIGQSLDI
+194 ELIGQSLEID
-203 QMTGDILYG
+203 MTGDILYG
-212 DEEAWLVLNQ
+212 DEEAWLILNQ

-237 DNDQLSMVI
+237 DNDPLTMVI

-254 TQVNTLSVDEN
+254 TQVNALSVDEN
-265 PHSPLIGNSQNML
+265 PHSPLIGNSQKMI

-394 VGSNNMI
+394 VGSNNII

-413 DLREMANKGQF
+413 DLREMVNKGQF

-442 RDHREDIAELAQFFA
+442 RDHREDIEELAQFFA
-457 DDLALTYQRPAA
+457 DDLASTYQRPAA
-469 KIPNSII
+469 KIPNIVI

-497 MYVMQGDTVDLN
+497 MYVMQGDTADLN

-515 YLLEKTKTINNKNE
+515 YLLVSTNTDIIEKEMTLEIYNYEKRKYEINNHKK
-529 YLLDPIT
+529 
-536 ENKKNNEEPSQ
+536 NKKE
-547 LNKEKHNLKIK
+547 NLKTQIQQSEYQMIK
-558 RLHLEHQTIMQV
+558 QV
-570 LDKTG
+570 LDTTG
-575 HTLDGK
+575 HTLEGK
-581 KKAAEIL
+581 KKAAKIL

-599 NNSQ
+599 KE

>member
-1 MMHSLLSTLQDEISK
+1 MHSLLSTLQDEISK
-16 YTDAIAGITGTDV
+16 YTDSIAGITGTDV

-54 SNGYIYRHVL
+54 NNGHIYRHVL
-64 QVQKTILIEDPKEND
+64 QVQKTILIEDPKENS

-113 CSNREQKKFLM
+113 CSNREQKMFLM

-131 TFIEQFSEMISS
+131 SFIEQFSQMISS
-143 RVFECLERLREQE
+143 RIFECLERLREQE

-170 GVIAIDSQG
+170 GVIAIDSLG

-203 QMTGDILYG
+203 DMTGDILYG
-212 DEEAWLVLNQ
+212 DEEAWLILNQ

-237 DNDQLSMVI
+237 DNDQLTMVI
-246 FHDARDYM
+246 FHDARNYM
-254 TQVNTLSVDEN
+254 TQVNALSVDEN
-265 PHSPLIGNSQNML
+265 PHSPLIGNSQKML
-278 QLKSMLSK
+278 HLKSMLSK

-413 DLREMANKGQF
+413 DLREMVNKGQF

-457 DDLALTYQRPAA
+457 DDLASTYQRPAA
-469 KIPNSII
+469 KIPNVVI

-497 MYVMQGDTVDLN
+497 MYVMQGDTADLN

-515 YLLEKTKTINNKNE
+515 YLLVSTNTDIIEKEMTLEIYNYEKRKYEINSHKK
-529 YLLDPIT
+529 
-536 ENKKNNEEPSQ
+536 NKKE
-547 LNKEKHNLKIK
+547 NLKTQIQQSEYQMIK
-558 RLHLEHQTIMQV
+558 QV
-570 LDKTG
+570 LDTTG
-575 HTLDGK
+575 HTLEGK
-581 KKAAEIL
+581 KKAAKIL

-599 NNSQ
+599 KE

>member
-1 MMHSLLSTLQDEISK
+1 MRSLLSTLQDEISK

-29 EIIDNNLIRIAGTG
+29 EIIDSNLMRIAGTG

-54 SNGYIYRHVL
+54 NNGHIYRHVL
-64 QVQKTILIEDPKEND
+64 QVQKTILIEDPKENT

-113 CSNREQKKFLM
+113 CSNREQKMFLM
-124 KQKQAFI
+124 QQKQAFI
-131 TFIEQFSEMISS
+131 SFIEQFSQMISS

-156 RFGTFRNLIDVMDR
+156 RFGTFKNLIDVMDR
-170 GVIAIDSQG
+170 GVIAIDSEG

-194 ELIGQSLDI
+194 ELIGLSLDI
-203 QMTGDILYG
+203 EMTGDILYG
-212 DEEAWLVLNQ
+212 DEEAWLILNK

-229 KKITFSSV
+229 KKISFSSV
-237 DNDQLSMVI
+237 DNDMLTMVI

-254 TQVNTLSVDEN
+254 TQVNTFSAEEN

-278 QLKSMLSK
+278 QLKGMLSK

-315 LRTKQPFITI
+315 HRTKQPFITI

-394 VGSNNMI
+394 VGSNNII
-401 NIDVRIIAATNK
+401 NIDVRIISATNK
-413 DLREMANKGQF
+413 DLREMVNKGQF

-430 RLNVVPIHTPAL
+430 RLNVVPIHVPAL
-442 RDHREDIAELAQFFA
+442 REHREDIAELSQFFA
-457 DDLALTYQRPAA
+457 DDLAKSYKRQANR
-469 KIPNSII
+469 IPNAII
-476 NYLYSYDWP
+476 NCLYSHDWP
-485 GNIRELRNVIEY
+485 GNIRELRNVVEY
-497 MYVMQGDTVDLN
+497 MYVMQGETPDLN

-515 YLLEKTKTINNKNE
+515 YLLEKTETDNERLVEITIENKN
-529 YLLDPIT
+529 
-536 ENKKNNEEPSQ
+536 NNDNLSQ
-547 LNKEKHNLKIK
+547 LNKEKSNLKI
-558 RLHLEHQTIMQV
+558 RSYHSEYQTIIQV

-575 HTLDGK
+575 YTLEGK
-581 KKAAEIL
+581 RKAAEIL
-588 GISIATLYRRI
+588 GISIATLYRRMKKV
-599 NNSQ
+599 

>member
-1 MMHSLLSTLQDEISK
+1 MHSLLSTLQDEISK

-64 QVQKTILIEDPKEND
+64 QVQQTILIEDPKENA

-113 CSNREQKKFLM
+113 CSNREQKMFLM

-170 GVIAIDSQG
+170 GVIAIDSLG

-203 QMTGDILYG
+203 DMTGDILYG
-212 DEEAWLVLNQ
+212 DEEAWLILNQ

-229 KKITFSSV
+229 KKITFSSM
-237 DNDQLSMVI
+237 DNDQLTMVI

-265 PHSPLIGNSQNML
+265 PHSPLIGNSQNMI

-413 DLREMANKGQF
+413 DLREMVNKGQF

-457 DDLALTYQRPAA
+457 DDLASTYQRPAT
-469 KIPNSII
+469 KIPNVVI

-497 MYVMQGDTVDLN
+497 MYVMQGDTIDLN

-515 YLLEKTKTINNKNE
+515 YLLEKTGTINNKNE
-529 YLLDPIT
+529 YLLEPIK
-536 ENKKNNEEPSQ
+536 ENKKNNDNPSQ

-558 RLHLEHQTIMQV
+558 RHRLEHQTIMQI
-570 LDKTG
+570 LEKTG

-588 GISIATLYRRI
+588 GISIATLYRRM
-599 NNSQ
+599 NKL

>member
-1 MMHSLLSTLQDEISK
+1 MHSLLSTLQDEMSK

-54 SNGYIYRHVL
+54 NNGHIYRHVL
-64 QVQKTILIEDPKEND
+64 QVQKTILIEDPKENS

-113 CSNREQKKFLM
+113 CSNREQKMFLM

-131 TFIEQFSEMISS
+131 TFIEQFSGMISS
-143 RVFECLERLREQE
+143 RIFECLERLREQE

-203 QMTGDILYG
+203 DMTGDILYG
-212 DEEAWLVLNQ
+212 DEEAWLILNQ

-237 DNDQLSMVI
+237 DNDQLTMVI

-254 TQVNTLSVDEN
+254 TQVNTFSVDEN
-265 PHSPLIGNSQNML
+265 PHSPLIGNSQKMF
-278 QLKSMLSK
+278 QLKNMLSK

-394 VGSNNMI
+394 VGSNNTI

-413 DLREMANKGQF
+413 DLRDMVNKGQF

-430 RLNVVPIHTPAL
+430 RLNVVPIHVPAL

-457 DDLALTYQRPAA
+457 DDLALTYQRPAT

-497 MYVMQGDTVDLN
+497 MYVMQGDTLDLN

-515 YLLEKTKTINNKNE
+515 YLLETAETINNKNE
-529 YLLDPIT
+529 YLLEPMV
-536 ENKKNNEEPSQ
+536 ENIKNNDKQSQ
-547 LNKEKHNLKIK
+547 LNKEKDNLKIK
-558 RLHLEHQTIMQV
+558 RHRLEYQTIIQV

-575 HTLDGK
+575 YTLDGK
-581 KKAAEIL
+581 KKAAKML

-599 NNSQ
+599 NKA

>member
-1 MMHSLLSTLQDEISK
+1 MHSLLSTLQDEMSK

-54 SNGYIYRHVL
+54 NNGHIYRHVL
-64 QVQKTILIEDPKEND
+64 QVQKTILIEDPKENS

-113 CSNREQKKFLM
+113 CSNREQKMFLM

-131 TFIEQFSEMISS
+131 TFIEQFSGMISS
-143 RVFECLERLREQE
+143 RIFECLERLREQE

-203 QMTGDILYG
+203 DMTGDILYG
-212 DEEAWLVLNQ
+212 DEEAWLILNQ

-237 DNDQLSMVI
+237 DNDQLTMVI

-265 PHSPLIGNSQNML
+265 PHSPLIGNSQKMF
-278 QLKSMLSK
+278 QLKNMLSK

-394 VGSNNMI
+394 VGSNNTI

-413 DLREMANKGQF
+413 DLRDMVNKGQF

-430 RLNVVPIHTPAL
+430 RLNVVPIHVPAL

-457 DDLALTYQRPAA
+457 DDLALTYQRPAT

-476 NYLYSYDWP
+476 NYLYSYDWS

-497 MYVMQGDTVDLN
+497 MYVMQGDTLDLN

-515 YLLEKTKTINNKNE
+515 YLLETAETINNKNE
-529 YLLDPIT
+529 YLLEPMV
-536 ENKKNNEEPSQ
+536 ENIKNNDKQSQ
-547 LNKEKHNLKIK
+547 LNKEKDNLKIK
-558 RLHLEHQTIMQV
+558 RHRLEYQTIIQV

-575 HTLDGK
+575 YTLDGK
-581 KKAAEIL
+581 KKAAKML

-599 NNSQ
+599 NKA